1 MSFSFNMSGSF
12 GRVGSLPYDLR
23 TLESPSCPQML
34 LQRCVSNSPYCYNNL
49 LVTKILSWTS
59 LLIILWWFPLEFK
72 IKFRIL
78 SSVYDPSF
86 SASSLCLAHCPE
98 PFWMTW
104 GSCLSHAV
112 SHSFMR
118 LGFLHVVLDVNNIP
132 PFLSPTSSF
141 YKTQLTCHIT
151 HEAFTECFFQTL
163 FVSLASCVNL
173 SFIIY
178 HFTIINGV

>member
-1 MSFSFNMSGSF
+1 
-12 GRVGSLPYDLR
+12 
-23 TLESPSCPQML
+23 
-34 LQRCVSNSPYCYNNL
+34 

-86 SASSLCLAHCPE
+86 SASSLCLAHCPG

-141 YKTQLTCHIT
+141 YKAHLSHYTWSLHRVLFPNSFCVPSLL
-151 HEAFTECFFQTL
+151 CKPFFYY
-163 FVSLASCVNL
+163 L
-173 SFIIY
+173 SFHYNQWCLIAYLPWPKFLEMYKCFIQAA
-178 HFTIINGV
+178 VLAP